1 MLLYFTIRK
10 KIKSWLIT
18 NQPFVWRFLK
28 LAKKIYTNKILS
40 YHFDSPVIKVI
51 RKYKLKINGV
61 IQVGGHHGEEI
72 KPLVNFGIK
81 KISIFEPIKYNLEIL
96 EAVVKSYKEKNKLI
110 IIHPV
115 ALGSKQQKIKI
126 HVADN
131 WGASSSILKPKKH
144 LEYYKDITFKNSEE
158 INMST
163 LDVMIDVKDNANFL
177 MMDVQGYELEV
188 LKGGDKTLRK
198 IDYIYSEI
206 TREELYEGNVMVN
219 ELDEFLFAYNFLR
232 IYTEWWGDGY
242 DGNAL
247 YVKKNLLRKYLGVV
261 YYWYTIKKI
270 FKSYHYKSLHRGK

>member
-10 KIKSWLIT
+10 KIKSWLIS
-18 NQPFVWRFLK
+18 NQPFGWQLLK

-72 KPLVNFGIK
+72 NPLVSFGIK
-81 KISIFEPIKYNLEIL
+81 RISIFEPIKYNLEIL

-110 IIHPV
+110 TIHPV

-144 LEYYKDITFKNSEE
+144 LEYYKDITFKNAEE

-163 LDVMIDVKDNANFL
+163 LDVMIDVKDNTNFL

-219 ELDEFLFAYNFLR
+219 ELDEFLFRYNFLR

-247 YVKKNLLRKYLGVV
+247 YIKKNLLRECSSVA

-270 FKSYHYKSLHRGK
+270 FQSHHYKSLYRGK